1 MPLPLMRC
9 LVLALAATALVAG
22 CGGRVVGSPSPLMM
36 AGGSSEGGYP
46 IAGSGPSGTAI
57 RFIEH
62 GRFAVGIILRNKTG
76 TTVTVVDVRT
86 PEPPLSLV
94 EQVGTRLEPWKPP
107 ACPKNTL
114 GCPPGVTFLR
124 MSFGDVR
131 PSPMSVG
138 PGKWLAVQLNYQ
150 LASCRVVPLAT
161 TASARELQVTFRY
174 SQGRLQH
181 QELPIGAAK
190 LRLSTPA
197 GVECL
202 PRPHSHIGLTG
213 TGQVIHHL
221 SRSRHDPGQRR
232 RHLHPNLV
240 RRLGLSKQA
249 VLRPQRDRLAHPD
262 PAAARPC
269 LITCRC
275 RTCRRP
281 CDGRLRPPRLDDLQR
296 SRIKSHPAARNPR
309 NTRRQLHRDLLRQT
323 QTVPRLRRVAL
334 HHASSTPSVSHST
347 EGAVRSPID
356 ALPSR
361 RFPRLAA
368 LQRPAHL
375 HAPAPPRDDRGR
387 RRRCR
392 RHPDR

>member
-150 LASCRVVPLAT
+150 LASCHVVPLAT

-202 PRPHSHIGLTG
+202 PRPHSHIGLVGSFTTSPGHG
-213 TGQVIHHL
+213 TIPGSDGDTCTRTSSGGL
-221 SRSRHDPGQRR
+221 AFRSRQFFDRSGIAWRIRIRLPRVPASSPVDVVRADVRATGGFGLHGWTTFNGAGSRVTLQHATRGTLAGSFTAIFSDRR
-232 RHLHPNLV
+232 RLF
-240 RRLGLSKQA
+240 RAYGEW
-249 VLRPQRDRLAHPD
+249 
-262 PAAARPC
+262 
-269 LITCRC
+269 RC
-275 RTCRRP
+275 TM
-281 CDGRLRPPRLDDLQR
+281 LPR
-296 SRIKSHPAARNPR
+296 
-309 NTRRQLHRDLLRQT
+309 HR
-323 QTVPRLRRVAL
+323 A
-334 HHASSTPSVSHST
+334 
-347 EGAVRSPID
+347 
-356 ALPSR
+356 
-361 RFPRLAA
+361 
-368 LQRPAHL
+368 
-375 HAPAPPRDDRGR
+375 
-387 RRRCR
+387 
-392 RHPDR
+392 